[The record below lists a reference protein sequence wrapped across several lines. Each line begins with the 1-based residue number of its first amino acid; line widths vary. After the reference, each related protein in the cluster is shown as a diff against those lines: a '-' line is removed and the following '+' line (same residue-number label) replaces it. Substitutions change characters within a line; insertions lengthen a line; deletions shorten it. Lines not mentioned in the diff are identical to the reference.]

1 MKGVQ
6 APKEVHRAKSSIF
19 EERGTRQIL
28 SLGFGLLL
36 LGHWFQ
42 TSATPAK
49 HSQWNLLFAC
59 IPTPP
64 QSPHTSPPQCYPLLH
79 NVSLSRGALSINLK
93 SLTLAHQSS
102 VVKRR

>member
-1 MKGVQ
+1 MKGAQ
-6 APKEVHRAKSSIF
+6 TPKEVHGAKSSIF
-19 EERGTRQIL
+19 EESGTRQIL

-49 HSQWNLLFAC
+49 HSQWNLLFAR
-59 IPTPP
+59 ITPP
-64 QSPHTSPPQCYPLLH
+64 QSPHASPPQCYPLLH
-79 NVSLSRGALSINLK
+79 EVSLSRGALNINLK
-93 SLTLAHQSS
+93 TLTLAHQSC

>member
-6 APKEVHRAKSSIF
+6 APKEVHGAKSSIF
-19 EERGTRQIL
+19 EESGTRQIL

-49 HSQWNLLFAC
+49 HSQWNLLFSS
-59 IPTPP
+59 ITPL
-64 QSPHTSPPQCYPLLH
+64 T
-79 NVSLSRGALSINLK
+79 VSSRISTTMLSFIA
-93 SLTLAHQSS
+93 
-102 VVKRR
+102 